1 MGANIALLDG
11 LELGQLLVYDNMM
24 EKRRGS
30 TTIKEKDDG
39 QGQQEATTRDMNVA
53 ALKFCA
59 WEISRRRTK
68 RRRCIFFIIVVV
80 IIMIYNLH
88 SE

>member
-11 LELGQLLVYDNMM
+11 LELGQLLVYDNM
-24 EKRRGS
+24 KKRGS
-30 TTIKEKDDG
+30 TTKGKDDG

-88 SE
+88 YSE